1 MSGSQFK
8 EKPLCAVNSAAVPNT
23 LECPSCGAVLEM
35 WSDEDEVRCK
45 DCDTCVTHADK
56 GGGASGH

>member
-8 EKPLCAVNSAAVPNT
+8 EKPHCAVNSAAVPNT
-23 LECPSCGAVLEM
+23 VECPSCGAVLEI

-45 DCDTCVTHADK
+45 DCNTCVVQKNAI
-56 GGGASGH
+56 